1 MKKISIFTLL
11 LTFVAGGLFAQTNN
25 PRNLENTGNAN
36 NGWADPTNWRLVG
49 TTTTT
54 GVHVPTS
61 IDSVNVIKD
70 INIKNTTTAVAT
82 SVIVKE
88 GRLLKIEQGS
98 SLACPTIVLGY
109 GNKPGNIELSGTIN
123 GNIQAERGELKLK
136 KDQNA
141 VVNGNIVCGDN
152 GKLTAEE
159 TSSIIGNIS
168 FNASGDSQIK
178 GIVSGNITCENGTKL
193 ILDNNSS
200 VLGNVVFNASG
211 DSQIKGT
218 VSGNVTCDS
227 TKVTLDESSSVG
239 GDVVFTAS
247 EGHIKG
253 SIAGNVFCQNGSN
266 VKLEGGGQDTVGG
279 NIIIETGASLE
290 LKSKDAVVDGIIIVG
305 AGGELKISGETE
317 VTGDIVLMAG
327 SRVDLKKLKEGEF
340 GGTLLIEGGMSIDPK
355 NLPDF
360 LNPNKPDKFDST
372 KVVCAKSIVHGW
384 NFIGL
389 PLSSDIE
396 PLAHETA
403 PAMWALRFNY
413 ENNAWSEN
421 YLHYVVNDPEHQ
433 DTLAIGN
440 GVFVYLN
447 EDSYQIRL
455 GYGTG
460 VTNSV
465 QMTYPYTE
473 ARSAADGR
481 WFALANPYMK
491 NIGISTFL
499 AENTGKVQ
507 GGYVYLYNGATFD
520 AFSGNEEELIVVGEG
535 FFVNMADGQSDIT
548 FNYPSTAKS
557 KSAERE
563 FVRVSVST
571 EGYKVPVMFAQNDD
585 ATDGYDIYDANKMFG
600 DGSVAEPYLV
610 CNGINLCKEEVN
622 SVSYTATMN
631 IKSFES
637 RSVEIVADNIPEGY
651 SLTLI
656 DGAVEVAMSEG
667 DVYTTDIAEG
677 ENADRFKLLITKNNV
692 SIADVAEAESIR
704 VVNNNR
710 TISIYGGNDVRTE
723 VYNALGQK
731 VYETSDRVFDLNNV
745 ASGAYIL
752 KVSDGKTVNSTKIVV
767 E

>member
-11 LTFVAGGLFAQTNN
+11 LTLVAGGLSAQTNT

-36 NGWADPTNWRLVG
+36 NGWADPTNWRLAG

-54 GVHVPTS
+54 GVSIPTS
-61 IDSVNVIKD
+61 IDNVNIVKD
-70 INIKNTTTAVAT
+70 MDIKNTTAAVAT

-98 SLACPTIVLGY
+98 SLDCPTIVLGY

-123 GNIQAERGELKLK
+123 GKIQAERGELKLK

-168 FNASGDSQIK
+168 FNS
-178 GIVSGNITCENGTKL
+178 
-193 ILDNNSS
+193 
-200 VLGNVVFNASG
+200 SG

-290 LKSKDAVVDGIIIVG
+290 LKSKDAVVDGTIIVG
-305 AGGELKISGETE
+305 AGGELKISGETA

-327 SRVDLKKLKEGEF
+327 SRVDLKNLKEGEF
-340 GGTLLIEGGMSIDPK
+340 GGTLLIEGGMSIDPR

-413 ENNAWSEN
+413 DNNEWSED
-421 YLHYVVNDPEHQ
+421 YLHYIVGGQQ
-433 DTLAIGN
+433 DTLARGN
-440 GVFVYLN
+440 GMFVYLN

-460 VTNSV
+460 VTDSV

-473 ARSAADGR
+473 AHFAADGR
-481 WFALANPYMK
+481 WFALSNPYMK

-499 AENTGKVQ
+499 AENTDKVQ
-507 GGYVYLYNGATFD
+507 GSCVYLYKATTFD
-520 AFSGNEEELIVVGEG
+520 AFFSGASESIIVGDG
-535 FFVNMADGQSDIT
+535 FFVNMADGQTDIT
-548 FNYPSTAKS
+548 FNYPSSAES

-585 ATDGYDIYDANKMFG
+585 ASAGYDIYDANKMFG

-610 CNGINLCKEEVN
+610 CNGINLCKEEVSSTN
-622 SVSYTATMN
+622 YMATMN
-631 IKSFES
+631 IKSSES
-637 RSVEIVADNIPEGY
+637 RSVEIVADNVPEGY
-651 SLTLI
+651 SLTLL
-656 DGAVEVAMSEG
+656 DGALEVEMSEG
-667 DVYTTDIAEG
+667 DVYTTDITEG
-677 ENADRFKLLITKNNV
+677 ENADRFKLLINKNNV
-692 SIADVAEAESIR
+692 SIADVAQTESVR

-710 TISIYGGNDVRTE
+710 SIAIYGGKNVRTE

-745 ASGAYIL
+745 ASGAYVL
-752 KVSDGKTVNSTKIVV
+752 RVQDGKTVNSAKIVV

>member
-11 LTFVAGGLFAQTNN
+11 LTLVAGGLSAQTNT

-36 NGWADPTNWRLVG
+36 NGWADPTNWRLAG

-54 GVHVPTS
+54 GVSIPTS
-61 IDSVNVIKD
+61 IDNVNIVKD
-70 INIKNTTTAVAT
+70 MDIKNTTAAVAT

-98 SLACPTIVLGY
+98 SLDCPTIVLGY

-123 GNIQAERGELKLK
+123 GKIQAERGELKLK

-168 FNASGDSQIK
+168 
-178 GIVSGNITCENGTKL
+178 
-193 ILDNNSS
+193 
-200 VLGNVVFNASG
+200 FNASG

-290 LKSKDAVVDGIIIVG
+290 LKSKDAVVDGTIIVG
-305 AGGELKISGETE
+305 AGGELKISGETA

-327 SRVDLKKLKEGEF
+327 SRVDLKNLKEGEF
-340 GGTLLIEGGMSIDPK
+340 GGTLLIEGGMSIDPR

-413 ENNAWSEN
+413 DNNEWSED
-421 YLHYVVNDPEHQ
+421 YLHYIVGGQQ
-433 DTLAIGN
+433 DTLARGN
-440 GVFVYLN
+440 GMFVYLN

-473 ARSAADGR
+473 ARFAADGR

-499 AENTGKVQ
+499 AENTDKVQ
-507 GGYVYLYNGATFD
+507 GSCVYLYNGATFD
-520 AFSGNEEELIVVGEG
+520 AFSGNEGELIVVGEG

-548 FNYPSTAKS
+548 FNYPSSAKS

-563 FVRVSVST
+563 FVRVSVAT
-571 EGYKVPVMFAQNDD
+571 NGYKVPVMFAQNDD
-585 ATDGYDIYDANKMFG
+585 ASDGYDIFDANKMFG

-610 CNGINLCKEEVN
+610 CNGINLCKEEVSSTN
-622 SVSYTATMN
+622 YMATMN
-631 IKSFES
+631 IKSSES

-656 DGAVEVAMSEG
+656 DGAVEMEMSEG
-667 DVYTTDIAEG
+667 DVYTTDITEG
-677 ENADRFKLLITKNNV
+677 ENADRFKLLINKNNV
-692 SIADVAEAESIR
+692 SIADVAQTESVR

-710 TISIYGGNDVRTE
+710 SIAIYGGKNVRTE

-745 ASGAYIL
+745 ASGAYVL
-752 KVSDGKTVNSTKIVV
+752 RVQDGKTVNSAKIVV

>member
-36 NGWADPTNWRLVG
+36 NGWADPTNWRLAG

-54 GVHVPTS
+54 GVSIPTS
-61 IDSVNVIKD
+61 IDSVNIVKD
-70 INIKNTTTAVAT
+70 MDIKNTTAAVAT

-88 GRLLKIEQGS
+88 GRLKIEQGS

-152 GKLTAEE
+152 GKLTAEK

-178 GIVSGNITCENGTKL
+178 GIVSGNITC
-193 ILDNNSS
+193 
-200 VLGNVVFNASG
+200 
-211 DSQIKGT
+211 
-218 VSGNVTCDS
+218 DS
-227 TKVTLDESSSVG
+227 TKVTLHESSSVG

-279 NIIIETGASLE
+279 NIIIETRASLE
-290 LKSKDAVVDGIIIVG
+290 LISKDAVVDGTIIVG
-305 AGGELKISGETE
+305 AGGELKISGETA

-327 SRVDLKKLKEGEF
+327 SRVNLKKLKEGEF

-355 NLPDF
+355 DLPDF
-360 LNPNKPDKFDST
+360 LNPDKPKFDST

-389 PLSSDIE
+389 PLSSDIA

-413 ENNAWSEN
+413 DNNEWSED
-421 YLHYVVNDPEHQ
+421 YLHYIAGGQQ
-433 DTLAIGN
+433 DTLARGN
-440 GVFVYLN
+440 GMFVYLN

-473 ARSAADGR
+473 ARSAAEGR

-499 AENTGKVQ
+499 AENTGNVQ
-507 GGYVYLYNGATFD
+507 GSCVYLYNGSTFG
-520 AFSGNEEELIVVGEG
+520 AFSGNEGELIVVGDG

-585 ATDGYDIYDANKMFG
+585 ASDGYDIFDANKMFG

-622 SVSYTATMN
+622 SENYTATMN

-651 SLTLI
+651 SLTLL
-656 DGAVEVAMSEG
+656 DGAIETEMSEG
-667 DVYTTDIAEG
+667 DVYTTNIAEG

>member
-11 LTFVAGGLFAQTNN
+11 LTLVAGGLSAQTNT

-36 NGWADPTNWRLVG
+36 NGWADPTNWRLAG

-54 GVHVPTS
+54 GVSIPTS
-61 IDSVNVIKD
+61 IDNVNIVKD
-70 INIKNTTTAVAT
+70 MDIKNTTAAVAT

-98 SLACPTIVLGY
+98 SLDCPTIVLGY

-123 GNIQAERGELKLK
+123 GKIQAERGELKLK

-168 FNASGDSQIK
+168 
-178 GIVSGNITCENGTKL
+178 
-193 ILDNNSS
+193 
-200 VLGNVVFNASG
+200 FNASG

-290 LKSKDAVVDGIIIVG
+290 LKSKDAVVDGTIIVG
-305 AGGELKISGETE
+305 AGGELKISGETA

-327 SRVDLKKLKEGEF
+327 SRVDLKNLKEGEF
-340 GGTLLIEGGMSIDPK
+340 GGTLLIEGGMSIDPR

-413 ENNAWSEN
+413 DNNEWSED
-421 YLHYVVNDPEHQ
+421 YLHYIVGGQQ
-433 DTLAIGN
+433 DTLARGN
-440 GVFVYLN
+440 GMFVYLN

-473 ARSAADGR
+473 ARFAADGR

-499 AENTGKVQ
+499 AENTDKVQ
-507 GGYVYLYNGATFD
+507 GSCVYLYNGATFD
-520 AFSGNEEELIVVGEG
+520 AFSGNEGELIVVGEG

-548 FNYPSTAKS
+548 FNYPSSAKS

-563 FVRVSVST
+563 FVRVSVAT
-571 EGYKVPVMFAQNDD
+571 NGYKVPVMFAQNDD
-585 ATDGYDIYDANKMFG
+585 ASDGYDIYDANKMFG

-610 CNGINLCKEEVN
+610 CNGINLCKEEVSSTN
-622 SVSYTATMN
+622 YMATMN
-631 IKSFES
+631 IKSSES
-637 RSVEIVADNIPEGY
+637 RSVEIVADNVPEGY
-651 SLTLI
+651 SLTLL
-656 DGAVEVAMSEG
+656 DGALEVEMSEG
-667 DVYTTDIAEG
+667 DVYTTDITEG
-677 ENADRFKLLITKNNV
+677 ENADRFKLLINKNNV
-692 SIADVAEAESIR
+692 SIADVAQTESVR

-710 TISIYGGNDVRTE
+710 SIAIYGGKNVRTE

-745 ASGAYIL
+745 ASGAYVL
-752 KVSDGKTVNSTKIVV
+752 RVQDGKTVNSAKIVV

>member
-11 LTFVAGGLFAQTNN
+11 LTLVAGGLSAQTNT

-36 NGWADPTNWRLVG
+36 NGWADPTNWRLAG

-54 GVHVPTS
+54 GVSIPTS
-61 IDSVNVIKD
+61 IDNVNIVKD
-70 INIKNTTTAVAT
+70 MDIKNTTAAVAT

-123 GNIQAERGELKLK
+123 GEIQAERGELKLK

-168 FNASGDSQIK
+168 FNSSGDSKIK
-178 GIVSGNITCENGTKL
+178 GTVSGDITCENGTKL

-290 LKSKDAVVDGIIIVG
+290 LKSKDAVVDGTIIVG
-305 AGGELKISGETE
+305 AGGGLKISGETA

-327 SRVDLKKLKEGEF
+327 SIVNLKNLKEGEF
-340 GGTLLIEGGMSIDPK
+340 GGTLLIEGGMSIDSK

-360 LNPNKPDKFDST
+360 LNPNKPKFDST

-413 ENNAWSEN
+413 DNNEWSEN

-473 ARSAADGR
+473 NRSAADGR

-507 GGYVYLYNGATFD
+507 GSCVYLYNGNTFGP
-520 AFSGNEEELIVVGEG
+520 FNGNEGELIVVGDG
-535 FFVNMADGQSDIT
+535 FFVNMADGQTGIT
-548 FNYPSTAKS
+548 FNYPSSAKS
-557 KSAERE
+557 KGAERE

-585 ATDGYDIYDANKMFG
+585 ASDGYDIFDANKMFG
-600 DGSVAEPYLV
+600 DGSVAEPYLI
-610 CNGINLCKEEVN
+610 CNGINLCKEEVSSTN
-622 SVSYTATMN
+622 YTATMN

-637 RSVEIVADNIPEGY
+637 CNVDIVADNIPEGY

-656 DGAVEVAMSEG
+656 DGALEVVMNQG

-731 VYETSDRVFDLNNV
+731 VYETSDRV
-745 ASGAYIL
+745 
-752 KVSDGKTVNSTKIVV
+752 
-767 E
+767 

>member
-11 LTFVAGGLFAQTNN
+11 LTFVAGGLFAQTNT
-25 PRNLENTGNAN
+25 PRNLENTGKAN
-36 NGWADPTNWRLVG
+36 NGWADPTNWRLAG

-54 GVHVPTS
+54 GVSIPTS
-61 IDSVNVIKD
+61 IDNVNIVKD
-70 INIKNTTTAVAT
+70 MDIKNTTAAVAT

-109 GNKPGNIELSGTIN
+109 GNKPGNIELSGSIT
-123 GNIQAERGELKLK
+123 GDIQVERGELKLK
-136 KDQNA
+136 KDAAA
-141 VVNGNIVCGDN
+141 VVTGNIVCGDN

-159 TSSIIGNIS
+159 QSVIAGNITL
-168 FNASGDSQIK
+168 NASDDSHIK
-178 GIVSGNITCENGTKL
+178 GSVNGNITCENGSKL
-193 ILDNNSS
+193 TLDQNSS
-200 VLGNVVFNASG
+200 VVGSVVFDASG

-253 SIAGNVFCQNGSN
+253 SIAGNVFCQNDSN

-290 LKSKDAVVDGIIIVG
+290 LKSKDAVVDGTIIVG
-305 AGGELKISGETE
+305 ANGELKISGETE

-327 SRVDLKKLKEGEF
+327 SIVNLKNLKEGEF

-360 LNPNKPDKFDST
+360 LNPNKPKFDST

-465 QMTYPYTE
+465 QMTYPIE

-507 GGYVYLYNGATFD
+507 GGYVYLYNGATFN
-520 AFSGNEEELIVVGEG
+520 AFSGNEGELIVVGEG

-548 FNYPSTAKS
+548 FNYPSSAKS

-563 FVRVSVST
+563 FVRVSVAT

-585 ATDGYDIYDANKMFG
+585 ASDGYDIYDANKMFG

-610 CNGINLCKEEVN
+610 CNGINLCKEEVL
-622 SVSYTATMN
+622 SSSYTATMN
-631 IKSFES
+631 IKSSES

-656 DGAVEVAMSEG
+656 DGALEVVMNQG
-667 DVYTTDIAEG
+667 DVYTTNIAEG